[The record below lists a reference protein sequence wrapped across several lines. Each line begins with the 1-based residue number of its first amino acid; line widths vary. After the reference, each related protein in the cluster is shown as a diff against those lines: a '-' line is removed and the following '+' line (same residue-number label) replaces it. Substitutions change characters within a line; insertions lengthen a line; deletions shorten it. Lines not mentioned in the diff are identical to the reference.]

1 MSDKVKAKPEQI
13 FPPWTERQVRAL
25 NRWQHRGEV
34 HPFTCGLNS
43 EHVLVATSRGWHCIH
58 DDYTQKWAWSCMA
71 APFRRNRSRGSGLTV
86 KKINKP
92 TPRALLRKAD
102 QLARSVERVWQRM
115 DMEYVMDGSL
125 ASRIARAG
133 RIAREYEEMRAR

>member
-1 MSDKVKAKPEQI
+1 M
-13 FPPWTERQVRAL
+13 
-25 NRWQHRGEV
+25 
-34 HPFTCGLNS
+34 
-43 EHVLVATSRGWHCIH
+43 
-58 DDYTQKWAWSCMA
+58 
-71 APFRRNRSRGSGLTV
+71 